1 MEEERVGR
9 EVYAAIEI
17 QEVAEGAAQVW
28 DVAEGVE
35 TDVEEDKKGG
45 VV

>member
-1 MEEERVGR
+1 MEEERAGQ